1 MEKLPE
7 EIIISICLRLN
18 AKSIVA
24 LSLANQMLR
33 HVVTNSKFLVDKICH
48 ELEVLDWE
56 GMRLSSFLS

>member
-7 EIIISICLRLN
+7 EMIISICLRLN

-48 ELEVLDWE
+48 ELEVLDWK
-56 GMRLSSFLS
+56 GM

>member
-7 EIIISICLRLN
+7 EMIISICLRLN

-24 LSLANQMLR
+24 LSLANRMLR
-33 HVVTNSKFLVDKICH
+33 HVVTNSTFLVDKICH

-56 GMRLSSFLS
+56 GM

>member
-7 EIIISICLRLN
+7 EMIISICLRLN

-24 LSLANQMLR
+24 LSLANRMLR

-48 ELEVLDWE
+48 ELEVLDWK
-56 GMRLSSFLS
+56 GM